1 MNTKSHNT
9 MRRSPETNYLR
20 GDRRAMLLTCQ

>member
-9 MRRSPETNYLR
+9 MRRSQEMIHLC
-20 GDRRAMLLTCQ
+20 GDRRAMSLACQ